1 MVDDI
6 TNVSLMI
13 FVKVILD
20 SRLSVIGTM
29 SKSRILF
36 FLERINMKTAVLV
49 DGGFFLKRYNNAFGR
64 DNSPEEVATF
74 LHKYCY
80 KHLQEKS
87 DTYKSEMYR
96 ILYYDCEPLDI
107 NVFHPIDGN
116 INLKKQPLYS
126 WKNKFLNELKQKRKL
141 ALRMGELSLNKTGF
155 TLKRKPLKK
164 IMNGS
169 MQISDLTFT
178 DFELNIEQK
187 GVDMRI
193 GLDVASLAYKKQVD
207 RIVLIAGDSDFV
219 PVAKLARR
227 EGIDFILDPL
237 YNQIKDSLF
246 EHIDGLHSKDKTFN
260 NRNKNK

>member
-1 MVDDI
+1 
-6 TNVSLMI
+6 
-13 FVKVILD
+13 
-20 SRLSVIGTM
+20 
-29 SKSRILF
+29 
-36 FLERINMKTAVLV
+36 MKTAVLV
-49 DGGFFLKRYNNAFGR
+49 DGGFFLKRYNSAFGR
-64 DNSPEEVATF
+64 NNSPEDVATF
-74 LHKYCY
+74 LHQYCY
-80 KHLQEKS
+80 KHLHEKS
-87 DTYKSEMYR
+87 DNSKNEMYR
-96 ILYYDCEPLDI
+96 ILYYDCAPLDT

-116 INLKKQPLYS
+116 INLKRQPLYA
-126 WKNKFLNELKQKRKL
+126 WKSKFLNELKQKRKL

-155 TLKRKPLKK
+155 TLKGKPLKK

-169 MQISDLTFT
+169 MEISDLKFN

-193 GLDVASLAYKKQVD
+193 GLDVASLAYKRQVD

-260 NRNKNK
+260 NRNKSKK